1 MRNRMVI
8 AALLFLLFSVL
19 AGAQEDTRS
28 LLFSPGGNYTRAQA
42 GYRLVTEDDAF
53 LPAEGKG
60 LGQGEFQARARHW
73 LDSLHRAEGAVS
85 YERGVKRAVNWNTSS
100 DWELLSPY
108 VTIDTVG
115 GDLQKEQY
123 KFYARYAGRKDSF
136 LYGGAINYRALHE
149 FRAVDP
155 RPRNV
160 TADLEA
166 SAQAGL
172 MLGRSALTLEA
183 AYRKYHQNDDV
194 SFLGARGY
202 NTAIIHYLG
211 LGSDYARFTGSSASN
226 GVRFRGN
233 GFSALLRLEPAGR
246 QGWTAG
252 LSYSYLD
259 IVRQIKGQNEAPIT
273 SLLRQELKA
282 YGGYL
287 WPKATL
293 QAQVAY
299 KLNQGTENVLDQTGA
314 FLSLAELT
322 LYREP
327 AVEAKL
333 QACFLKEDVSGIWS
347 LSPAIGFV
355 HIEGER
361 LFPSRSLSLDY
372 GTAAVK
378 GTFERSKGS
387 WDFTAEASLG
397 AHVTFSS
404 ALEMPLETLDAK
416 FRDYYTHLYGRFS
429 DTAFSGAALCTVG
442 WKVRKDLRLYLQP
455 RAGYTYYC
463 TNHYRL
469 EVLASLGI
477 DF

>member
-1 MRNRMVI
+1 MVI
-8 AALLFLLFSVL
+8 ALLLLLLSPVP
-19 AGAQEDTRS
+19 ARAQEDTRS

-42 GYRLVTEDDAF
+42 GYRFVTEDEAF

-60 LGQGEFQARARHW
+60 LSQGEFLARARHW

-100 DWELLSPY
+100 DWELLAPY

-123 KFYARYAGRKDSF
+123 KFYARYAGRKNSF
-136 LYGGAINYRALHE
+136 LYSGALRYRALHE
-149 FRAVDP
+149 YRAVDP

-166 SAQAGL
+166 SVQAGL
-172 MLGRSALTLEA
+172 VLGGNALTLEV

-194 SFLGARGY
+194 SFQGARGY

-211 LGSDYARFTGSSASN
+211 LGSDYARFTGSSAST
-226 GVRFRGN
+226 GVRFRGD

-252 LSYSYLD
+252 LSYTYLD

-282 YGGYL
+282 CGGYL
-287 WPKATL
+287 WPKAMV
-293 QAQVAY
+293 QGQVAY

-314 FLSLAELT
+314 FLPLAGLT

-327 AVEAKL
+327 SLEARL
-333 QACFLKEDVSGIWS
+333 QARFLKEAVSGLWS
-347 LSPAIGFV
+347 LSPAIGYV
-355 HIEGER
+355 HTRGGR
-361 LFPSRSLSLDY
+361 LSPSRSLSLDY
-372 GTAAVK
+372 GTAALK
-378 GTFERSKGS
+378 GTFERRKGS

-429 DTAFSGAALCTVG
+429 DTAFSGTALCTVG

-463 TNHYRL
+463 TKHYRL
-469 EVLASLGI
+469 EALASLGI
-477 DF
+477 EF

>member
-1 MRNRMVI
+1 MVI
-8 AALLFLLFSVL
+8 ALLLLLLSPVP
-19 AGAQEDTRS
+19 ARAQEDTRS

-42 GYRLVTEDDAF
+42 GYRFVTEDEAF

-60 LGQGEFQARARHW
+60 LSQGEFLARARHW

-100 DWELLSPY
+100 DWELLAPY

-123 KFYARYAGRKDSF
+123 KFYARYAGRKNSF
-136 LYGGAINYRALHE
+136 LYSGALRYRALHE
-149 FRAVDP
+149 YRAVDP

-166 SAQAGL
+166 SVQAGL
-172 MLGRSALTLEA
+172 VLGGNALTLEV

-194 SFLGARGY
+194 SFQGARGY

-211 LGSDYARFTGSSASN
+211 LGSDYSRFTGSSAST
-226 GVRFRGN
+226 GVRFRGD

-252 LSYSYLD
+252 LSYTYLD

-282 YGGYL
+282 CGGYL
-287 WPKATL
+287 WPKAMV
-293 QAQVAY
+293 QGQVAY

-314 FLSLAELT
+314 FLPLAGLT

-327 AVEAKL
+327 SLEARL
-333 QACFLKEDVSGIWS
+333 QARFLKEAVSGLWS
-347 LSPAIGFV
+347 LSPAIGYV
-355 HIEGER
+355 HTRGGR
-361 LFPSRSLSLDY
+361 LSPSRSLSLDY

-378 GTFERSKGS
+378 GTFERRKGS

-429 DTAFSGAALCTVG
+429 DTAFSGTALCTVG

-463 TNHYRL
+463 TKHYRL
-469 EVLASLGI
+469 EALASLGI
-477 DF
+477 EF

>member
-1 MRNRMVI
+1 MVI
-8 AALLFLLFSVL
+8 ALLLLLLSPVP
-19 AGAQEDTRS
+19 ARAQEDTRS

-42 GYRLVTEDDAF
+42 GYRFVMEDEAF

-60 LGQGEFQARARHW
+60 LSQGEFLARARHW
-73 LDSLHRAEGAVS
+73 LDSLHRAEGTVS

-100 DWELLSPY
+100 DWELLAPY

-123 KFYARYAGRKDSF
+123 KFYARYAGRKNSF
-136 LYGGAINYRALHE
+136 LYSGALRYRALHE
-149 FRAVDP
+149 YRAVDP

-166 SAQAGL
+166 SVQAGL
-172 MLGRSALTLEA
+172 VLGGNALTLEV

-194 SFLGARGY
+194 SFQGARGY

-211 LGSDYARFTGSSASN
+211 LGSDYARFSGSSAST
-226 GVRFRGN
+226 GVRFRGD

-252 LSYSYLD
+252 LSYTYLD

-282 YGGYL
+282 CGGYL
-287 WPKATL
+287 WPKAMV
-293 QAQVAY
+293 QGQVAY

-314 FLSLAELT
+314 FLPLAGLT

-327 AVEAKL
+327 SLEARL
-333 QACFLKEDVSGIWS
+333 QARFLKEAVSGLWS
-347 LSPAIGFV
+347 LSPAIGYV
-355 HIEGER
+355 HTRGGR
-361 LFPSRSLSLDY
+361 LSPSRSLSLDY

-378 GTFERSKGS
+378 GTFERRKGS

-429 DTAFSGAALCTVG
+429 DTAFSGTALCTVG

-463 TNHYRL
+463 TKHYRL
-469 EVLASLGI
+469 EALASLGI
-477 DF
+477 EF

>member
-1 MRNRMVI
+1 MVI
-8 AALLFLLFSVL
+8 ALLLLLLSPVP
-19 AGAQEDTRS
+19 ARAQEDTRS

-42 GYRLVTEDDAF
+42 GYRFVTEDEAF

-60 LGQGEFQARARHW
+60 LSQGEFLARARHW

-85 YERGVKRAVNWNTSS
+85 YERGMKRAVNWNTSS
-100 DWELLSPY
+100 DWELLAPY

-123 KFYARYAGRKDSF
+123 KFYARYAGRKNSF
-136 LYGGAINYRALHE
+136 LYSGALRYRALHE
-149 FRAVDP
+149 YRAVDP

-166 SAQAGL
+166 SVQAGL
-172 MLGRSALTLEA
+172 VLGGNALTLEV

-194 SFLGARGY
+194 SFQGARGY

-211 LGSDYARFTGSSASN
+211 LGSDYARFTGSSAST
-226 GVRFRGN
+226 GVRFRGD

-252 LSYSYLD
+252 LSYTYLD

-282 YGGYL
+282 CGGYL
-287 WPKATL
+287 WPKAMV
-293 QAQVAY
+293 QGQVAY

-314 FLSLAELT
+314 FLPLAGLT

-327 AVEAKL
+327 SLEARL
-333 QACFLKEDVSGIWS
+333 QARFLKEAVSGLWS
-347 LSPAIGFV
+347 LSPAIGYV
-355 HIEGER
+355 HTRGGR
-361 LFPSRSLSLDY
+361 LSPSRSLSLDY

-378 GTFERSKGS
+378 GTFERRKGS

-429 DTAFSGAALCTVG
+429 DTAFSGTALCTVG

-463 TNHYRL
+463 TKHYRL
-469 EVLASLGI
+469 EALASLGI
-477 DF
+477 EF